1 MRNNNFSNT
10 VYQSLKESKS
20 FSLKTLL
27 KEEEDISFD
36 FGDSGDDNK
45 DSEGSDDEGDKKD
58 KKKDDEGGSE
68 GGTEPGSEGDTEPG
82 SEGDTEPGSEG
93 GINDEKPDPFDE
105 QELIN
110 VRDGVEKINN
120 YYNKFFGK
128 TNSLGI
134 VDVQNKIANDINQM
148 TVSSSEQQSI
158 AAGVNESYSLK
169 NKNSIKYFLN
179 EDVDVKKVEKDI
191 EVVDNIIDKG
201 TELIDRFKKGTEIN
215 ITHYVQSAINAYR
228 NFDSLFSKESIV
240 KQATINLIILN
251 SGSKAEE
258 NITEFE
264 ELFHEELHKQFGIE
278 YEEYALITKNYHN
291 STGAIKQA

>member
-36 FGDSGDDNK
+36 FGDSDDDK
-45 DSEGSDDEGDKKD
+45 DSEDSDDEGDTKD
-58 KKKDDEGGSE
+58 TKKDDKGGSE
-68 GGTEPGSEGDTEPG
+68 GDAGEDDVGDDESG
-82 SEGDTEPGSEG
+82 ESSADD
-93 GINDEKPDPFDE
+93 NDAGDPFDE

-148 TVSSSEQQSI
+148 TVSSNEQQSI

>member
-20 FSLKTLL
+20 FSLKALL

-36 FGDSGDDNK
+36 FGDSGDDNEDAEESK
-45 DSEGSDDEGDKKD
+45 DAEKDTNSSGSDKKEASGG
-58 KKKDDEGGSE
+58 DEGGDE
-68 GGTEPGSEGDTEPG
+68 DT
-82 SEGDTEPGSEG
+82 DTTDNS
-93 GINDEKPDPFDE
+93 DASDPFDE

-134 VDVQNKIANDINQM
+134 IDVQNKIANDINQM
-148 TVSSSEQQSI
+148 TVSSNEQQPIS
-158 AAGVNESYSLK
+158 AGVNESYSLK